1 MTLFG
6 FSIPLWIVLSVAFVA
21 VYILFSILSA
31 VRERKV
37 KAKRKDNVKYDS

>member
-6 FSIPLWIVLSVAFVA
+6 FSIPLWIVLSAVFAL
-21 VYILFSILSA
+21 VYILFTILSA
-31 VRERKV
+31 VRERRI